1 MDRRGTVITAV
12 VLIGIGA
19 YLLLA
24 NLNVIPFYPITQMWP
39 GLVVLVGILFWLGYI
54 FGKEHDPGL
63 AFVGTIVSLV
73 GLLFFLFTF
82 NVDLLGLGRVDWGD
96 MRLLW
101 PAFPLIVGIAFVVLW
116 AAGGFRDWGVLIPAG
131 ILLLVG
137 FGGFAFTLGNVPV
150 FQNILQWWPL
160 LLIFFGIVI
169 LIQSV
174 IRPRSK

>member
-12 VLIGIGA
+12 VLIAIGA

-24 NLNVIPFYPITQMWP
+24 NLDLVPNYSITQLWP
-39 GLVVLVGILFWLGYI
+39 GIVVLVGVLFWLGYI
-54 FGKEHDPGL
+54 FGKDHDPGL
-63 AFVGTIVSLV
+63 AFVGTVVTLT
-73 GLLFFLFTF
+73 GLFFFLFTF
-82 NVDLLGLGRVDWGD
+82 NVDLFGLGRVDWSD

-116 AAGGFRDWGVLIPAG
+116 AAGGFHDWGVLVPAG

-160 LLIFFGIVI
+160 LLIFFGIII
-169 LIQSV
+169 LVQSV

>member
-12 VLIGIGA
+12 VLIAIGA

-24 NLNVIPFYPITQMWP
+24 NLNLIPPFSIAQMWP
-39 GLVVLVGILFWLGYI
+39 GLVVLVGLMFWLGFI

-63 AFVGTIVSLV
+63 AFVGTIVTLC
-73 GLLFFLFTF
+73 GLFFFLFTF

-96 MRLLW
+96 MTLLW
-101 PAFPLIVGIAFVVLW
+101 PAFPLIVGLAFVVMWL
-116 AAGGFRDWGVLIPAG
+116 AGRCRDGGLLIPAG

-137 FGGFAFTLGNVPV
+137 VGGFAFTLGRVPI

-160 LLIFFGIVI
+160 LLIVFGLVI
-169 LIQSV
+169 LIQAFT
-174 IRPRSK
+174 RSRTK

>member
-12 VLIGIGA
+12 VLIAIGA

-24 NLNVIPFYPITQMWP
+24 NLDLVPHYSLTQLWP
-39 GLVVLVGILFWLGYI
+39 GIVVLVGAMFWLGYI
-54 FGKEHDPGL
+54 FGQDHDPGL
-63 AFVGTIVSLV
+63 AFVGTVVTLT
-73 GLLFFLFTF
+73 GLFFFLFTF
-82 NVDLLGLGRVDWGD
+82 NVNLFGLGRVDWSD

-116 AAGGFRDWGVLIPAG
+116 AVSGFRDWGVLVPAG

-150 FQNILQWWPL
+150 FRDILQWWPL
-160 LLIFFGIVI
+160 LLIFFGIIV
-169 LIQSV
+169 LVQSV